1 MSYPFFDEV
10 FGGGQPQRRVLKG
23 RVTTDAQGNLVFQ
36 PLKGEAHVISAEH
49 SLDTIEPEFDAFYD
63 GCLCNVKTNAAGGHC
78 GEPGCPCVVC
88 ERHLTHCSVCSKP
101 LCLQHLHH
109 LEIAPN
115 QRIPVCPTHYQES
128 KRKRFWKTV
137 ARTALRPFVK
147 FGNEG
152 GSE

>member
-1 MSYPFFDEV
+1 MSNPFSKDL

-23 RVTTDAQGNLVFQ
+23 RITTDAQGNLVFQ
-36 PLKGEAHVISAEH
+36 PLKGEAHLISDEN

-63 GCLCNVKTNAAGGHC
+63 GCLCNVNTNPAGGHC

-88 ERHLTHCSVCSKP
+88 VKHLAHCSICSKP

-115 QRIPVCPTHYQES
+115 QRVPVCPAHYREGRRRHLWQ
-128 KRKRFWKTV
+128 KV
-137 ARTALRPFVK
+137 VRTALRPFVQ
-147 FGNEG
+147 FGDEG
-152 GSE
+152 GSK